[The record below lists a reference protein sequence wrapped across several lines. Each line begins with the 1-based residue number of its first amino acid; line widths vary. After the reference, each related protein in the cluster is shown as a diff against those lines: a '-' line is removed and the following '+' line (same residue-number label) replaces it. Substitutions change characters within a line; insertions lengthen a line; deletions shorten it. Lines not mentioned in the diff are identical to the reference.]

1 MRKGEQESGEIDDD
15 QTSAALRVRQLNEL
29 RWQAILDTARDA
41 VICIDRAGRI
51 TLFNRAAE
59 QIFGYTA
66 AEALTHN
73 VQILMPP
80 PYRDE
85 HDGYLATYQSTGEP
99 RAIGR
104 IREVQAQRKNGEI
117 FPIEL
122 SVSEA
127 RVDDQ
132 VVYSAIIRDM
142 SERRAME
149 VELEEVRR
157 LAEQRERLADIGAIT
172 ARIVHDL
179 GNPLAG
185 LSMQAQLIQRR
196 VTRSPDR
203 PSRDLMAP
211 AERIV
216 SEVRRLDGLIKDFL
230 DFARQQ
236 RLDLRA
242 IALPPFLQRLVDLW
256 KPVAAARDIALNL
269 EVASDVS
276 GLTADEDKLRRVLDN
291 LVKNAVE
298 AIDQGPGRVEVLAR
312 RFDDDRVRIAVS
324 DTGPGVP
331 ETVEMFRLFETTKR
345 NGSGFG
351 LSIAKQIVVAHGG
364 RIGFE
369 RLSPHGTTFYVDLP
383 SRVAAV

>member
-1 MRKGEQESGEIDDD
+1 
-15 QTSAALRVRQLNEL
+15 
-29 RWQAILDTARDA
+29 
-41 VICIDRAGRI
+41 
-51 TLFNRAAE
+51 
-59 QIFGYTA
+59 
-66 AEALTHN
+66 
-73 VQILMPP
+73 MPV

-85 HDGYLATYQSTGEP
+85 HDGYLATYQRTGEP
-99 RAIGR
+99 KAIGR
-104 IREVQAQRKNGEI
+104 IREVQAQRKDGDI

-122 SVSEA
+122 PVSEA
-127 RVDDQ
+127 RVGER
-132 VVYSAIIRDM
+132 VIYSAIIRDM
-142 SERRAME
+142 SERRAIE
-149 VELEEVRR
+149 VELEKARR

-185 LSMQAQLIQRR
+185 LSMQAQLIHRR
-196 VTRSPDR
+196 VARNPER
-203 PSRDLMAP
+203 PSRDLMEP

-216 SEVRRLDGLIKDFL
+216 SEVRRLDALIKDFL

-242 IALPPFLQRLVDLW
+242 ITLPPLLQGLVDLW
-256 KPVAAARDIALNL
+256 QPVAASRDIDLRL
-269 EVASDVS
+269 EIASDVP

-298 AIDQGPGRVEVLAR
+298 AIDHGPGRVDVLAR
-312 RFDDDRVRIAVS
+312 CAADDRVRIAVS

-331 ETVEMFRLFETTKR
+331 ESVEMFRLFETTKR
-345 NGSGFG
+345 NGSGLG

-369 RLSPHGTTFYVDLP
+369 RLAPHGTSFYVDLP

>member
-1 MRKGEQESGEIDDD
+1 MDDD
-15 QTSAALRVRQLNEL
+15 RTAAGVLRVLQLSEL

-41 VICIDRAGRI
+41 IICIDSSAHV

-59 QIFGYTA
+59 EIFGYAA
-66 AEALTHN
+66 AEVIGQN
-73 VQILMPP
+73 VRMLMPE
-80 PYRDE
+80 PYRGE
-85 HDGYLATYQSTGEP
+85 HDGYITDYRATAVP
-99 RAIGR
+99 KAIGR
-104 IREVQAQRKNGEI
+104 IREVQAQRKNGET

-127 RVDDQ
+127 RVGDQ
-132 VVYSAIIRDM
+132 VIYSAIIRDT
-142 SERRAME
+142 SDRRAME
-149 VELEEVRR
+149 IELESARR

-185 LSMQAQLIQRR
+185 LSMQAQLIHRR
-196 VTRSPDR
+196 VSRSPKR
-203 PSRDLMAP
+203 PSGDLLAP

-216 SEVRRLDGLIKDFL
+216 AEVRRLDGLIKDFL

-242 IALPPFLQRLVDLW
+242 VVLPPFLQRLVDLW
-256 KPVAAARDIALNL
+256 QPVAAARDIALSL
-269 EVASDVS
+269 DMPSDVPS
-276 GLTADEDKLRRVLDN
+276 LTADEDKLRRVLDN

-298 AIDQGPGRVEVLAR
+298 AIDHGPGRVDVQLR
-312 RFDDDRVRIAVS
+312 RAEADRVRIAVS

-331 ETVEMFRLFETTKR
+331 ENVEMFRLFETTKR
-345 NGSGFG
+345 NGSGLG

-364 RIGFE
+364 YIGFE
-369 RLSPHGTTFYVDLP
+369 RLSPNGTTFYVDLP
-383 SRVAAV
+383 SRAAAAL

>member
-1 MRKGEQESGEIDDD
+1 MEDDR
-15 QTSAALRVRQLNEL
+15 TSAALRVLQLNEL

-41 VICIDRAGRI
+41 IICIDTAAHV

-59 QIFGYTA
+59 EIFGYQA
-66 AEALTHN
+66 AEVLGQN
-73 VQILMPP
+73 VRVLMPP

-85 HDGYLATYQSTGEP
+85 HDGYLATYQATGVP
-99 RAIGR
+99 KAIGR
-104 IREVQAQRKNGEI
+104 IREVQAQRKSGEI

-127 RVDDQ
+127 RVADQ
-132 VVYSAIIRDM
+132 VIYSAIVRDM
-142 SERRAME
+142 SDRRAME
-149 VELEEVRR
+149 VELEETRR

-196 VTRSPDR
+196 VTRNPER
-203 PSRDLMAP
+203 PGRDLVAP

-216 SEVRRLDGLIKDFL
+216 SEVRRLDALIKDFL

-242 IALPPFLQRLVDLW
+242 VALPPFLQRLVDLW
-256 KPVAAARDIALNL
+256 QPVAAARDIELNL
-269 EVASDVS
+269 DVAADIP
-276 GLTADEDKLRRVLDN
+276 GLTVDEDKIRRVLDN

-298 AIDQGPGRVEVLAR
+298 AIDQGPGTVDVLAR
-312 RFDDDRVRIAVS
+312 RRDDDRIRIAVS

-331 ETVEMFRLFETTKR
+331 ETLEMFRLFETTKR
-345 NGSGFG
+345 NGSGLG

-369 RLSPHGTTFYVDLP
+369 RRSPHGTAFYVDLP
-383 SRVAAV
+383 ARVAAV

>member
-1 MRKGEQESGEIDDD
+1 MEEDR
-15 QTSAALRVRQLNEL
+15 TSAAGRVLQLSEL

-41 VICIDRAGRI
+41 IICIDQTAHV

-59 QIFGYTA
+59 TIFGYA
-66 AEALTHN
+66 AGEVLDQN
-73 VQILMPP
+73 VRMLMPP

-85 HDGYLATYQSTGEP
+85 HDGYLATYQATGEAK
-99 RAIGR
+99 AIGR
-104 IREVQAQRKNGEI
+104 IREVQAQRKSGET

-127 RVDDQ
+127 RVADQ
-132 VVYSAIIRDM
+132 VIYSAIIRDM
-142 SERRAME
+142 SDRRAME
-149 VELEEVRR
+149 GELEEARR

-185 LSMQAQLIQRR
+185 LSMQAQLIHRR
-196 VTRSPDR
+196 VTRNPER
-203 PSRDLMAP
+203 PGRDLAAP

-256 KPVAAARDIALNL
+256 QPVAAARDIALTL
-269 EVASDVS
+269 DIAPDVA

-298 AIDQGPGRVEVLAR
+298 AIDQGPGRVDVMAR
-312 RFDDDRVRIAVS
+312 RADADRVRIAVS
-324 DTGPGVP
+324 DTGPGIP
-331 ETVEMFRLFETTKR
+331 ESVEMFRLFETTKR
-345 NGSGFG
+345 SGSGLG

-364 RIGFE
+364 HIGFE
-369 RLSPHGTTFYVDLP
+369 RLSPNGTTFYVDLP
-383 SRVAAV
+383 ARVAAV

>member
-1 MRKGEQESGEIDDD
+1 MDDD
-15 QTSAALRVRQLNEL
+15 RTSALRVLQLSEL

-41 VICIDRAGRI
+41 IICIAHDARV

-66 AEALTHN
+66 EEVVGQN
-73 VQILMPP
+73 VRMLMPE
-80 PYRDE
+80 PYRGE
-85 HDGYLATYQSTGEP
+85 HDRYVADYQAFGVP
-99 RAIGR
+99 KAIGR
-104 IREVQAQRKNGEI
+104 IREVQAQRKNGEV

-127 RVDDQ
+127 RVGDQ
-132 VVYSAIIRDM
+132 VIYSAIIRDM
-142 SERRAME
+142 TDRRAME
-149 VELEEVRR
+149 LELEHARR

-172 ARIVHDL
+172 ARIVHDI

-196 VTRSPDR
+196 VSRHPDR
-203 PSRDLMAP
+203 PCADFASP

-216 SEVRRLDGLIKDFL
+216 AEVRRLDGLIKDFL

-242 IALPPFLQRLVDLW
+242 VVLPPFLQRIVDLW
-256 KPVAAARDIALNL
+256 EPVAAARDIALSL
-269 EVASDVS
+269 DVASDVPA
-276 GLTADEDKLRRVLDN
+276 LTADEDKLRRVLDN

-298 AIDQGPGRVEVLAR
+298 AIDQGPGRVALRAERAAE
-312 RFDDDRVRIAVS
+312 DRVRIAVS

-331 ETVEMFRLFETTKR
+331 ENVEMFRLFETTKR
-345 NGSGFG
+345 NGSGLG
-351 LSIAKQIVVAHGG
+351 LPIAKQIVVAHGG

-369 RLSPHGTTFYVDLP
+369 RLSPSGTTFYVDLP
-383 SRVAAV
+383 SRVAAAV

>member
-1 MRKGEQESGEIDDD
+1 MDDD
-15 QTSAALRVRQLNEL
+15 RTSAAALRVLQLSEL

-41 VICIDRAGRI
+41 IICIDHAANV
-51 TLFNRAAE
+51 TLFNRAAVE
-59 QIFGYTA
+59 IFGY
-66 AEALTHN
+66 EASEIVGQN
-73 VQILMPP
+73 VRMLMPE
-80 PYRDE
+80 PYRGE
-85 HDGYLATYQSTGEP
+85 HDGYLRDYQSSGVP
-99 RAIGR
+99 KAIGR
-104 IREVQAQRKNGEI
+104 IREVQAQRKNGET

-127 RVDDQ
+127 RVGDQ
-132 VVYSAIIRDM
+132 VIYSAIIRDM
-142 SERRAME
+142 SDRRAME
-149 VELEEVRR
+149 VELEAARR

-196 VTRSPDR
+196 VSRDPKR
-203 PSRDLMAP
+203 PSGDLLAP

-216 SEVRRLDGLIKDFL
+216 AEVRRLDGLIKDFL

-242 IALPPFLQRLVDLW
+242 VVLPPFLQRMIDLW
-256 KPVAAARDIALNL
+256 QPVAAARDIALNL
-269 EVASDVS
+269 DVAADVPA
-276 GLTADEDKLRRVLDN
+276 LTADEDKLRRVLDN

-298 AIDQGPGRVEVLAR
+298 AIDHGPGRVDVRVRKA
-312 RFDDDRVRIAVS
+312 DADRVRIAVS

-331 ETVEMFRLFETTKR
+331 ENVEMFRLFETTKR
-345 NGSGFG
+345 NGSGLG

-364 RIGFE
+364 YIGFE
-369 RLSPHGTTFYVDLP
+369 RLTPTGTTFYVDLP
-383 SRVAAV
+383 SRAAATL

>member
-1 MRKGEQESGEIDDD
+1 MDDD
-15 QTSAALRVRQLNEL
+15 RSSAGALRVLQLSEL

-41 VICIDRAGRI
+41 IICIDPGAKV

-59 QIFGYTA
+59 EIFGYA
-66 AEALTHN
+66 AHEVLGEN
-73 VQILMPP
+73 VRMLMPE
-80 PYRDE
+80 PYRRE
-85 HDGYLATYQSTGEP
+85 HDGYVRHYQTN
-99 RAIGR
+99 RVAKAIGR
-104 IREVQAQRKNGEI
+104 IREVQAQRKNGET

-127 RVDDQ
+127 RVGDH
-132 VVYSAIIRDM
+132 VIYSAIIRDM
-142 SERRAME
+142 SDRRAME
-149 VELEEVRR
+149 VELEAARR

-185 LSMQAQLIQRR
+185 LSMQAQLINRR
-196 VTRSPDR
+196 VSRDPMR
-203 PSRDLMAP
+203 PSGDLLAP

-216 SEVRRLDGLIKDFL
+216 TEVRRLDGLIKDFL

-242 IALPPFLQRLVDLW
+242 VVLPPFLQRLVDLW
-256 KPVAAARDIALNL
+256 QPVAAARDIALNL
-269 EVASDVS
+269 DVPTDVPS
-276 GLTADEDKLRRVLDN
+276 LTADEEKLRRVLDN

-298 AIDQGPGRVEVLAR
+298 AIDHGPGRVDVQVHKA
-312 RFDDDRVRIAVS
+312 DGDRVRIAIS

-331 ETVEMFRLFETTKR
+331 DNVEMFRLFETTKR
-345 NGSGFG
+345 NGSGLG

-364 RIGFE
+364 HIGFE
-369 RLSPHGTTFYVDLP
+369 RRSPTGTTFYVDLP
-383 SRVAAV
+383 SRAAAAV